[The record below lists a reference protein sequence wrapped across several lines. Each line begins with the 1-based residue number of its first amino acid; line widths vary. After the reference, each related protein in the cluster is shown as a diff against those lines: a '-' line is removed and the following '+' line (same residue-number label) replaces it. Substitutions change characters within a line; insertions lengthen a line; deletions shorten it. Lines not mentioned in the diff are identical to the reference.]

1 VGGIAGLVH
10 FAGDAPADG
19 IVDALMRGVA
29 HRGPGGAP
37 VVVGADGAR
46 VGAVPF
52 VAAGQ
57 PAAPAV
63 VAVGGARAAVDARLY
78 AGGWESVVA
87 AFAAQGPGA
96 FAALEG
102 EWALALVDAAGVLW
116 LARDPLGT
124 RPLFYARSGARAA
137 FASEI
142 PPLLG
147 LPWVSREIATD
158 HVAEYLSFRYV
169 HAPRTLLRDVSA
181 VPAGHVVR
189 IDARGVTVRRWAQ
202 PAWAAPGAPLPAD
215 RDIVASVDGA
225 LQRAVARRAAGG
237 AGVLLSG
244 GLDSSAI
251 LHHLRAVVARP
262 HSFTVALRDD
272 PADESAFAAR
282 VARHMGAEH
291 HLVLVSSHELVD
303 GLAACTRAMGQPLPG
318 AAAALQWRL
327 FDAARSHTPFVL
339 SGDGGDEVLAGRAA
353 DQIAR
358 RLRQNRRL
366 SALPGPLRRVAQGV
380 AGRLGAADLAAS
392 QAGFGLERNIG
403 GSSIF
408 HTHDRVEILRDP
420 GLVRPGIRR
429 TVLEP
434 LYQEVVTDPLNAV
447 LHVWQRGWL
456 AEDSLARSDR
466 MAAKAGVEVRYP
478 LLDGG
483 LVAVANGLP
492 GEAKVHPVRWKHV
505 TKWPLREALRGHM
518 PNGAF
523 LERPK
528 RSMPPLDRW
537 LRGPGQ
543 DFLRATTERLV
554 DDPSSLFVPSA
565 VRRLVAE
572 HLSGAANHGLRLWTL
587 CLFRLW
593 REELGV

>member
-1 VGGIAGLVH
+1 
-10 FAGDAPADG
+10 
-19 IVDALMRGVA
+19 
-29 HRGPGGAP
+29 
-37 VVVGADGAR
+37 
-46 VGAVPF
+46 
-52 VAAGQ
+52 
-57 PAAPAV
+57 
-63 VAVGGARAAVDARLY
+63 
-78 AGGWESVVA
+78 
-87 AFAAQGPGA
+87 
-96 FAALEG
+96 
-102 EWALALVDAAGVLW
+102 
-116 LARDPLGT
+116 
-124 RPLFYARSGARAA
+124 
-137 FASEI
+137 
-142 PPLLG
+142 
-147 LPWVSREIATD
+147 
-158 HVAEYLSFRYV
+158 
-169 HAPRTLLRDVSA
+169 
-181 VPAGHVVR
+181 
-189 IDARGVTVRRWAQ
+189 
-202 PAWAAPGAPLPAD
+202 
-215 RDIVASVDGA
+215 
-225 LQRAVARRAAGG
+225 
-237 AGVLLSG
+237 
-244 GLDSSAI
+244 
-251 LHHLRAVVARP
+251 
-262 HSFTVALRDD
+262 
-272 PADESAFAAR
+272 
-282 VARHMGAEH
+282 
-291 HLVLVSSHELVD
+291 
-303 GLAACTRAMGQPLPG
+303 MGQPLPG

-366 SALPGPLRRVAQGV
+366 STLPGPLRRVAQGV